1 MQARVR
7 TSAVVVPAV
16 DHPVEFHAL
25 VDSGI
30 NKPARYM
37 GHELGVE
44 ERDWQAASVRWAL
57 TYPEIYEVGASNLGH
72 IILYSILNAVPGQ
85 LCDRAYLP
93 AADLAARL
101 RERQQA
107 LFAVESRRPLPAFD
121 ILGFSL
127 SYELGATNILEMLD
141 LCQVPIRAAERG
153 DRPLTDPASPPLI
166 FAGGPTATSNPE
178 PYAAF
183 FDFIA
188 LGDGEELLPEIG
200 LVVAQAKAEGLSR
213 SQLLRDLALVPGVYV
228 PSLYGVGPDGVTLK
242 PLHTELPE
250 RVLRRVAT
258 PMPHYAMGLV
268 PHVETVH
275 DRLTV
280 EIRRGCT
287 RGCRFCQPGMLTRPA
302 RDVEPE
308 AVIEAVETGMKQ
320 TGYSDFS
327 LLSLS
332 CSDYL
337 ALPAVGVELRNRL
350 ADQNVTLQLPSQRVD
365 RFDEDIAH
373 ILGGTRQAGLTFA
386 PEAGTQRLRDI
397 VNKGLT
403 DDDLLNGIRTAMQNG
418 YRKVKLYFMIGL
430 PGETDSDV
438 IGVAETCVM
447 LQQRCRDLGRLNLNI
462 TISNFTPKPHTP
474 FQWHSVSSTEFLR
487 RQALLRDAF
496 KRLRGVKVN
505 FTDVR
510 LSAMEDFVGRSD
522 RRMAQVIEAAWRAGA
537 GMDAWF
543 ESLDRTYAA
552 WTGAIAAAGLEG
564 RYRAMELGS
573 WSAVAALDRD
583 DLEAFCAQPLPWD
596 HIDSGIDKG
605 WLAQDLQRALTAA
618 VVPDCSFDG
627 CSSCGVCGPDL
638 GHNVV
643 VPAPEVPIQVPT
655 QAPPSDRC
663 CRLRIRFAKTDA
675 MALLS
680 HLDLMRML
688 ERALRRSG
696 LPISFTGG
704 FHPLPRIQIALAL
717 PLGAEAHSEWMDLE
731 FSEILPEAHLIE
743 RLQPL
748 LPAGINLLECREVP
762 VSGPSLSQRITAAVW
777 SFDLF
782 LAGQNSRDVAP
793 VDWLAAVGAVV
804 ASESLIWH
812 DTDKKGRP
820 RQRDCRPSLQVLECL
835 GLQEEGRIRLRLKA
849 EVDAMGRSIRPT
861 QIQHWLTEHL
871 QCSIGMDRLCRDGLL
886 LSQC

>member
-1 MQARVR
+1 
-7 TSAVVVPAV
+7 
-16 DHPVEFHAL
+16 
-25 VDSGI
+25 
-30 NKPARYM
+30 
-37 GHELGVE
+37 
-44 ERDWQAASVRWAL
+44 
-57 TYPEIYEVGASNLGH
+57 
-72 IILYSILNAVPGQ
+72 
-85 LCDRAYLP
+85 
-93 AADLAARL
+93 
-101 RERQQA
+101 
-107 LFAVESRRPLPAFD
+107 
-121 ILGFSL
+121 
-127 SYELGATNILEMLD
+127 
-141 LCQVPIRAAERG
+141 
-153 DRPLTDPASPPLI
+153 
-166 FAGGPTATSNPE
+166 
-178 PYAAF
+178 
-183 FDFIA
+183 
-188 LGDGEELLPEIG
+188 
-200 LVVAQAKAEGLSR
+200 
-213 SQLLRDLALVPGVYV
+213 
-228 PSLYGVGPDGVTLK
+228 
-242 PLHTELPE
+242 
-250 RVLRRVAT
+250 
-258 PMPHYAMGLV
+258 MGLV

-430 PGETDSDV
+430 PGETDADV
-438 IGVAETCVM
+438 LGIADTCVM

-474 FQWHSVSSTEFLR
+474 FQWHSVSTVELQR
-487 RQALLRDAF
+487 RQQLLRDAF
-496 KRLRGVKVN
+496 KPLRGLKVN
-505 FTDVR
+505 YTDVR

-522 RRMAQVIEAAWRAGA
+522 RRLAPVIEAAWRAGA

-564 RYRAMELGS
+564 RYRQMEIGG
-573 WSAVAALDRD
+573 WSAVAALDRE
-583 DLEAFCAQPLPWD
+583 DLDSFCRQPLPWD
-596 HIDSGIDKG
+596 HIDTGIDKG
-605 WLAQDLQRALTAA
+605 WLAEDLKRALAAA

-643 VPAPEVPIQVPT
+643 VPPPQVPTQVPT
-655 QAPPSDRC
+655 QAPPSARV
-663 CRLRIRFAKTDA
+663 CRLRIRFAKTGS

-680 HLDLMRML
+680 HLDLVRLL
-688 ERALRRSG
+688 ERALRRSA

-704 FHPLPRIQIALAL
+704 FHPLPRLQIALAL
-717 PLGAEAHSEWMDLE
+717 PLGAQAHGEWMDLE
-731 FSEILPEAHLIE
+731 FSEPLDSVTFQQT
-743 RLQPL
+743 LQPL
-748 LPAGINLLECREVP
+748 IPQEIRLLQVREVP
-762 VSGPSLSQRITAAVW
+762 VSAPSLSQHICGAVW
-777 SFDLF
+777 SFDLQRT
-782 LAGQNSRDVAP
+782 ARPNQQDAAS
-793 VDWLAAVGAVV
+793 DWSSALTALMAC
-804 ASESLIWH
+804 EQLIWH

-820 RQRDCRPSLQVLECL
+820 RQRDCRPALRSLQPL
-835 GLQEEGRIRLRLKA
+835 GEPSHDRIRLRLEA
-849 EVDAMGRSIRPT
+849 EVDPMGRSLRPA
-861 QIQHWLTEHL
+861 QIQHWLSEQLGGPLELHA
-871 QCSIGMDRLCRDGLL
+871 LCRDELQL
-886 LSQC
+886 MQC

>member
-1 MQARVR
+1 MTSGVR
-7 TSAVVVPAV
+7 TSVVVVSAP
-16 DHPVEFHAL
+16 DHPVDFHQL

-44 ERDWQAASVRWAL
+44 PRDWQAAQVRWAL
-57 TYPEIYEVGASNLGH
+57 TYPEIYEVGSSNLGH

-101 RERQQA
+101 REQEQA
-107 LFAVESRRPLPAFD
+107 LFGVESRRPLPAFD

-141 LCQVPIRAAERG
+141 LCRVPLQASDRG
-153 DRPLTDPASPPLI
+153 DLPLTDPAAPPLI

-178 PYAAF
+178 PYAPF

-213 SQLLRDLALVPGVYV
+213 SQLLRDLAQVPGVYV
-228 PSLYGVGPDGVTLK
+228 PSLYEPGDDGVTLQ
-242 PLHTELPE
+242 PLHPELPR

-308 AVIEAVETGMKQ
+308 AVIEAVETGMKR

-365 RFDEDIAH
+365 RFDQDIAH

-403 DDDLLNGIRTAMQNG
+403 DDDLLHGIRTAMENG

-430 PGETDSDV
+430 PGETDADV
-438 IGVAETCVM
+438 LGIVDTCVM

-474 FQWHSVSSTEFLR
+474 FQWHSVSTDEFIR
-487 RQALLRDAF
+487 RQDLLRGAF

-522 RRMAQVIEAAWRAGA
+522 RRLAPVIEAAWRAGA

-543 ESLDRTYAA
+543 ESLDRAYAA

-564 RYRAMELGS
+564 RYREMEVGG
-573 WSAVAALDRD
+573 WSAVTALDRQ
-583 DLEAFCAQPLPWD
+583 DLDSFCAQPLPWD
-596 HIDSGIDKG
+596 HIDTGIDKS
-605 WLAQDLQRALTAA
+605 WLAEDLKRALAAA

-643 VPAPEVPIQVPT
+643 VPPPAVPTQLPT
-655 QAPPSDRC
+655 QAPASDRV
-663 CRLRIRFAKTDA
+663 CRLRIRFAKTGS

-688 ERALRRSG
+688 ERALRRSA

-717 PLGAEAHSEWMDLE
+717 PLGAEADGEWMDLE
-731 FSEILPEAHLIE
+731 FTRSITGEQLLAS
-743 RLQPL
+743 LQGL
-748 LPAGINLLECREVP
+748 LPNGLALLSAEEVP
-762 VSGPSLSQRITAAVW
+762 VSGKSLSQNITGAVW
-777 SFDLF
+777 SFDLQ
-782 LAGQNSRDVAP
+782 LQPEVHPRWSEAVEA
-793 VDWLAAVGAVV
+793 LMAA
-804 ASESLIWH
+804 EQLIWH

-820 RQRDCRPSLQVLECL
+820 RERDCRPALRALMLVSPGDDQQV
-835 GLQEEGRIRLRLKA
+835 RLRLEA
-849 EVDAMGRSIRPT
+849 AVDPMGRSIRPS
-861 QIQHWLTEHL
+861 QIKHWLEAELGVPL
-871 QCSIGMDRLCRDGLL
+871 QLHDLRREALQLAEC
-886 LSQC
+886 

>member
-1 MQARVR
+1 MTSGVR
-7 TSAVVVPAV
+7 TSVVVVSAP
-16 DHPVEFHAL
+16 DHPVDFHQL

-44 ERDWQAASVRWAL
+44 PRDWQAAQVRWAL
-57 TYPEIYEVGASNLGH
+57 TYPEIYEVGSSNLGH

-101 RERQQA
+101 REQEQA
-107 LFAVESRRPLPAFD
+107 LFGVESRRPLPAFD

-141 LCQVPIRAAERG
+141 LCRVPLHASDRG
-153 DRPLTDPASPPLI
+153 DLPLTDPAAPPLI

-178 PYAAF
+178 PYAPF

-213 SQLLRDLALVPGVYV
+213 SQLLRDLAQVPGVYV
-228 PSLYGVGPDGVTLK
+228 PSLYEPGDDGVTLQ
-242 PLHTELPE
+242 PLHPELPR

-308 AVIEAVETGMKQ
+308 AVIEAVETGMKR

-365 RFDEDIAH
+365 RFDQDIAH

-403 DDDLLNGIRTAMQNG
+403 DDDLLHGIRTAMENG

-430 PGETDSDV
+430 PGETDADV
-438 IGVAETCVM
+438 LGIVDTCVM

-474 FQWHSVSSTEFLR
+474 FQWHSVSTDEFIR
-487 RQALLRDAF
+487 RQDLLRGAF

-522 RRMAQVIEAAWRAGA
+522 RRLAPVIEAAWRAGA

-543 ESLDRTYAA
+543 ESQDRAYAA

-564 RYRAMELGS
+564 RYRDMEVGG
-573 WSAVAALDRD
+573 WSAVTALDRQ
-583 DLEAFCAQPLPWD
+583 DLDSFCAQPLPWD
-596 HIDSGIDKG
+596 HIDTGIDKS
-605 WLAQDLQRALTAA
+605 WLAEDLKRALAAA

-643 VPAPEVPIQVPT
+643 VPPPAVPTQLPT
-655 QAPPSDRC
+655 QAPASDRV
-663 CRLRIRFAKTDA
+663 CRLRIRFAKTGS

-688 ERALRRSG
+688 ERALRRSA

-717 PLGAEAHSEWMDLE
+717 PLGAEADGEWMDLE
-731 FSEILPEAHLIE
+731 FTRSITGEQLLAS
-743 RLQPL
+743 LQGL
-748 LPAGINLLECREVP
+748 LPNGLALLSAEEVP
-762 VSGPSLSQRITAAVW
+762 VSGKSLSQNITGAVW
-777 SFDLF
+777 SFDLQ
-782 LAGQNSRDVAP
+782 LQPEVHPRWSEAVEA
-793 VDWLAAVGAVV
+793 LMAA
-804 ASESLIWH
+804 EQLIWH

-820 RQRDCRPSLQVLECL
+820 RERDCRPALRALILVSPGDDQQV
-835 GLQEEGRIRLRLKA
+835 RLRLEA
-849 EVDAMGRSIRPT
+849 AVDPMGRSIRPS
-861 QIQHWLTEHL
+861 QIKHWLEAELGVPL
-871 QCSIGMDRLCRDGLL
+871 QLHDLRREALQLAEC
-886 LSQC
+886 

>member
-1 MQARVR
+1 MQSGVW
-7 TSAVVVPAV
+7 TSVVVVSALDQPV
-16 DHPVEFHAL
+16 DFHEL

-44 ERDWQAASVRWAL
+44 PRDWQAAQVRWAL
-57 TYPEIYEVGASNLGH
+57 TYPEIYEVGSSNLGH
-72 IILYSILNAVPGQ
+72 IILYSILNTVPGQ

-101 RERQQA
+101 REREQA
-107 LFAVESRRPLPAFD
+107 LFGVESRRPLPAFD

-141 LCQVPIRAAERG
+141 LCRVPIRVADRG
-153 DRPLTDPASPPLI
+153 DLPLRDPAAPPLI

-178 PYAAF
+178 PYGPF

-200 LVVAQAKAEGLSR
+200 LVVAQAKDDGLTR
-213 SQLLRDLALVPGVYV
+213 SQLLRDLAQVPGVYV
-228 PSLYGVGPDGVTLK
+228 PSLYEPGEDGVSLQ
-242 PLHTELPE
+242 PLHPELPR

-258 PMPHYAMGLV
+258 PMPYYAMGLV

-302 RDVEPE
+302 RDVEPA
-308 AVIEAVETGMKQ
+308 AVIEAVENGMKQ

-365 RFDEDIAH
+365 RFDDDIAH

-403 DDDLLNGIRTAMQNG
+403 DDDLLHGIRTAMENG

-430 PGETDSDV
+430 PGETDADV
-438 IGVAETCVM
+438 LGIANTCVM

-474 FQWHSVSSTEFLR
+474 FQWHSVSTDEFMR
-487 RQALLRDAF
+487 RQELLRTAF
-496 KRLRGVKVN
+496 KRLRGFKVN

-510 LSAMEDFVGRSD
+510 LSAMEDFVGRGD
-522 RRMAQVIEAAWRAGA
+522 RRLAPVIEAAWRAGA

-552 WTGAIAAAGLEG
+552 WTGAISAAGLEG
-564 RYRAMELGS
+564 RYRGTEVGG
-573 WSAVAALDRD
+573 WSAVTALDRH
-583 DLEAFCAQPLPWD
+583 DLDSFCAQPLPWD
-596 HIDSGIDKG
+596 HIDTGIDKG
-605 WLAQDLQRALTAA
+605 WLTEDLKRALAAA

-643 VPAPEVPIQVPT
+643 VPPLVVPT
-655 QAPPSDRC
+655 QLPKQAPASERV
-663 CRLRIRFAKTDA
+663 CRLRISFAKTGS

-688 ERALRRSG
+688 ERALRRSS

-717 PLGAEAHSEWMDLE
+717 PLGAEADGEWMDLE
-731 FSEILPEAHLIE
+731 FTSSITGKQLLTT
-743 RLQPL
+743 LQAL
-748 LPAGINLLECREVP
+748 LPDGLTLLSAEEVP
-762 VSGPSLSQRITAAVW
+762 VSGKSLSQNITGAVW
-777 SFDLF
+777 SFELQ
-782 LAGQNSRDVAP
+782 LESEVHHCWPEA
-793 VDWLAAVGAVV
+793 VDALMAA
-804 ASESLIWH
+804 EQLIWH

-820 RQRDCRPSLQVLECL
+820 RERDCRPALRKLMLVSLSDGPRVRLQLE
-835 GLQEEGRIRLRLKA
+835 A
-849 EVDAMGRSIRPT
+849 TVDPMGRSIRPS
-861 QIQHWLTEHL
+861 QIKHWLEAQLGSPL
-871 QCSIGMDRLCRDGLL
+871 QLHALRREALQLAGC
-886 LSQC
+886 

>member
-1 MQARVR
+1 MTSGVR
-7 TSAVVVPAV
+7 TSFVVVSAP
-16 DHPVEFHAL
+16 DHPVDFHQL

-44 ERDWQAASVRWAL
+44 PRDWQAAQVRWAL
-57 TYPEIYEVGASNLGH
+57 TYPEIYEVGSSNLGH

-101 RERQQA
+101 REQEQA
-107 LFAVESRRPLPAFD
+107 LFGVESRRPLPAFD

-141 LCQVPIRAAERG
+141 LCRVPLHASDRG
-153 DRPLTDPASPPLI
+153 DLPLTDPAAHPLI

-178 PYAAF
+178 PYAPF

-213 SQLLRDLALVPGVYV
+213 SQLLRDLAQVPGVYV
-228 PSLYGVGPDGVTLK
+228 PSLYEPGDDGVTLQ
-242 PLHTELPE
+242 PLHPELPR

-308 AVIEAVETGMKQ
+308 AVIEAVETGMKR

-365 RFDEDIAH
+365 RFDQDIAH

-403 DDDLLNGIRTAMQNG
+403 DDDLLHGIRTAMENG

-430 PGETDSDV
+430 PGETDADV
-438 IGVAETCVM
+438 LGIVDTCVM

-474 FQWHSVSSTEFLR
+474 FQWHSVSTDEFIR
-487 RQALLRDAF
+487 RQDLLRGAF

-522 RRMAQVIEAAWRAGA
+522 RRLAPVIEAAWRAGA

-543 ESLDRTYAA
+543 ESQDRAYAA

-564 RYRAMELGS
+564 RYRDMEVGG
-573 WSAVAALDRD
+573 WSAVTALDRQ
-583 DLEAFCAQPLPWD
+583 DLDSFCAQPLPWD
-596 HIDSGIDKG
+596 HIDTGIDKS
-605 WLAQDLQRALTAA
+605 WLAEDLKRALAAA

-643 VPAPEVPIQVPT
+643 VPPPAVPTQLPT
-655 QAPPSDRC
+655 QAPASDRV
-663 CRLRIRFAKTDA
+663 CRLRIRFAKTGS

-680 HLDLMRML
+680 HLDLMRMV
-688 ERALRRSG
+688 ERALRRSA

-717 PLGAEAHSEWMDLE
+717 PLGAEADGEWMDLE
-731 FSEILPEAHLIE
+731 FTRSITGEQLLAS
-743 RLQPL
+743 LQGL
-748 LPAGINLLECREVP
+748 LPNGLALLSAEEVP
-762 VSGPSLSQRITAAVW
+762 VSGKSLSQNITGAVW
-777 SFDLF
+777 SFDLQ
-782 LAGQNSRDVAP
+782 LQPEVHPRWSEAVEA
-793 VDWLAAVGAVV
+793 LMAA
-804 ASESLIWH
+804 EQLIWH

-820 RQRDCRPSLQVLECL
+820 RERDCRPALRALILVSPGDDQQV
-835 GLQEEGRIRLRLKA
+835 RLRLEA
-849 EVDAMGRSIRPT
+849 AVDPMGRSIRPS
-861 QIQHWLTEHL
+861 QIKHWLEAELGVPL
-871 QCSIGMDRLCRDGLL
+871 QLHDLRREALQLAEC
-886 LSQC
+886 

>member
-1 MQARVR
+1 MTSGVR
-7 TSAVVVPAV
+7 TSVVVVSAP
-16 DHPVEFHAL
+16 DHPVDFHQL

-44 ERDWQAASVRWAL
+44 PRDWQAAQVRWAL
-57 TYPEIYEVGASNLGH
+57 TYPEIYEVGSSNLGH

-101 RERQQA
+101 REQEQA
-107 LFAVESRRPLPAFD
+107 LFGVESRRPLPAFD

-141 LCQVPIRAAERG
+141 LCRVPLHASDRG
-153 DRPLTDPASPPLI
+153 DLPLTDPAAHPLI

-178 PYAAF
+178 PYAPF

-213 SQLLRDLALVPGVYV
+213 SQLLRDLAQVPGVYV
-228 PSLYGVGPDGVTLK
+228 PSLYEPGDDGVTLQ
-242 PLHTELPE
+242 PLHPELPR

-308 AVIEAVETGMKQ
+308 AVIEAVETGMKR

-365 RFDEDIAH
+365 RFDQDIAH

-403 DDDLLNGIRTAMQNG
+403 DDDLLHGIRTAMENG

-430 PGETDSDV
+430 PGETDADV
-438 IGVAETCVM
+438 LGIVDTCVM

-474 FQWHSVSSTEFLR
+474 FQWHSVSTDEFIR
-487 RQALLRDAF
+487 RQDLLRGAF

-522 RRMAQVIEAAWRAGA
+522 RRLAPVIEAAWRAGA

-543 ESLDRTYAA
+543 ESQDRAYAA

-564 RYRAMELGS
+564 RYRDMEVGG
-573 WSAVAALDRD
+573 WSAVTALDRQ
-583 DLEAFCAQPLPWD
+583 DLDSFCAQPLPWD
-596 HIDSGIDKG
+596 HIDTGIDKS
-605 WLAQDLQRALTAA
+605 WLAEDLKRALAAA

-643 VPAPEVPIQVPT
+643 VPPPAVPTQLPT
-655 QAPPSDRC
+655 QAPASDRV
-663 CRLRIRFAKTDA
+663 CRLRIRFAKTGS

-688 ERALRRSG
+688 ERALRRSA

-717 PLGAEAHSEWMDLE
+717 PLGAEADGEWMDLE
-731 FSEILPEAHLIE
+731 FTRSITGEQLLAS
-743 RLQPL
+743 LQGL
-748 LPAGINLLECREVP
+748 LPNGLALLSAEEVP
-762 VSGPSLSQRITAAVW
+762 VSGKSLSQNITGAVW
-777 SFDLF
+777 SFDLQ
-782 LAGQNSRDVAP
+782 LQPEVHPRWSEAVEA
-793 VDWLAAVGAVV
+793 LMAA
-804 ASESLIWH
+804 EQLIWH

-820 RQRDCRPSLQVLECL
+820 RERDCRPALRALMLVSPGDDQQV
-835 GLQEEGRIRLRLKA
+835 RLRLEA
-849 EVDAMGRSIRPT
+849 AVDPMGRSIRPS
-861 QIQHWLTEHL
+861 QIKHWLEAELGVPL
-871 QCSIGMDRLCRDGLL
+871 QLHDLRREALQLAEC
-886 LSQC
+886 